1 MCLPHNVPPAEA
13 NNVCPIEPFSILIY
27 VHVTYW
33 VLHLLGDQILKQAHK
48 DKRLQGYTEFYLE
61 TVRLTNNN
69 PGYVFTFHMTCVVT
83 VVSCNSSV
91 LICISSTL
99 IQSLT

>member
-1 MCLPHNVPPAEA
+1 MFFTPIMCLPTNVPPSEA
-13 NNVCPIEPFSILIY
+13 KNVCPIEPFSILIY

-33 VLHLLGDQILKQAHK
+33 VLHLIGDQILKQAHK

-69 PGYVFTFHMTCVVT
+69 PDYVSHD
-83 VVSCNSSV
+83 
-91 LICISSTL
+91 LGEL
-99 IQSLT
+99 